1 MTETKSDPKNGARLA
16 ECTVIIEKGRT
27 TDVRVGL
34 SEYKGRVYLDIR
46 TYVVGDATG
55 DRKPT
60 RKGIT
65 LPLDKIPELR
75 VALAALHREAIDL
88 GLLED
93 DIPEPV
99 EAAAA

>member
-1 MTETKSDPKNGARLA
+1 MHCL
-16 ECTVIIEKGRT
+16 VIEKGRT
-27 TDVRVGL
+27 TDVRIGL
-34 SEYKGRVYLDIR
+34 SEYQGRVYLNVR

-65 LPLDKIPELR
+65 LPLDKISELR
-75 VALAALHREAIDL
+75 AALAAVHREAIDL

-93 DIPEPV
+93 DTPEPI